1 MTVRSALGQ
10 PPTIADPR
18 GTELSHG
25 DWTWIRTSV
34 FMSWSDC
41 HDKDKASVV
50 LVIFSAS
57 PELRDR
63 LRRLWESDLTGVIMD
78 PFSLFVICMDELWL
92 QAMGIVK
99 IVGDLFSKMERVSH
113 YKRQCTPSAV
123 NLNTVF

>member
-1 MTVRSALGQ
+1 MTVHSALGQ

-18 GTELSHG
+18 GTKLSHG

-41 HDKDKASVV
+41 HDRDKASVV

-63 LRRLWESDLTGVIMD
+63 LRRLWKSDLSTVIKD
-78 PFSLFVICMDELWL
+78 PFSLFVVCMDEFWL

-113 YKRQCTPSAV
+113 CKRQGTLSTANHNAV
-123 NLNTVF
+123 F